1 MPLAGCCNM
10 GRKPSTDTLDF
21 SKKSGLLDLYM
32 PFLDCLIFFSQK
44 MEGISW
50 ITSTTSSGS
59 QFMIREREK
68 KKKKKNSYLKRERPN
83 SFQINLKDCE
93 TQVQFWLS

>member
-1 MPLAGCCNM
+1 M

-21 SKKSGLLDLYM
+21 SKNSGLLDLYM
-32 PFLDCLIFFSQK
+32 PFLDCLIFFSK
-44 MEGISW
+44 DGRH
-50 ITSTTSSGS
+50 
-59 QFMIREREK
+59 FMDHVYHIFWFPVYDQRERER
-68 KKKKKNSYLKRERPN
+68 KKKKNSYLKRERPN